1 MSRRN
6 KNRSGRDVHGILL
19 LDKPEGLTSNAAL
32 QEAKKAF
39 QANKAGHTGSLDP
52 IATGLLPLCFGE
64 ATKISSFF
72 LNADKKYKSI
82 FALGIATDTGD
93 AEGHEISRT
102 EQVQISDERIAG
114 QLDNFRGNLEQVPPM
129 YSAVKF
135 QGQPLYKLARK
146 GIEVERKPRRVTVYD
161 LSFTRLDQS
170 NIEVDLHCSSGF
182 YVRSLAHE
190 LGQILGCG
198 AHVASLQRTGVGQ
211 FSLDDAIS
219 LDRIKRE
226 KDLQVMDRL
235 LIPTDVSLRHLPDV
249 NLSDDAA
256 YYLCRG
262 QPVKAANAPRDG
274 WVRLYAGQ
282 AGFLG
287 VGIVLDDGRVAPKR
301 LFNLS

>member
-1 MSRRN
+1 M
-6 KNRSGRDVHGILL
+6 HGILL

-32 QEAKKAF
+32 QEAKRAF

-72 LNADKKYKSI
+72 LSADKKYRSV
-82 FALGIATDTGD
+82 FTLGIATDTGD
-93 AEGHEISRT
+93 AEGHELTRVET
-102 EQVQISDERIAG
+102 VQIADELIAA
-114 QLDNFRGNLEQVPPM
+114 QLDSFRGDLKQVPPM

-146 GIEVERKPRRVTVYD
+146 GIEVEREPRRVTVYD
-161 LSFTRLDQS
+161 LSFIRVDQS

-190 LGQILGCG
+190 LGQKLGCG

-211 FSLDDAIS
+211 FSLADAIP
-219 LDRIKRE
+219 LDRVKQE
-226 KDLQVMDRL
+226 KNLSTLDSM
-235 LIPTDVSLRHLPDV
+235 LIPTDVSLKHLPGV

-262 QPVKAANAPRDG
+262 QPVKAANVPSNG
-274 WVRLYAGQ
+274 WVRLYAND

-287 VGIVLDDGRVAPKR
+287 VGKVLDDGRVAPKR